1 MVGAVVDS
9 HRVAGQVAGSAGSSV
24 GSRADMQATSTLGT
38 CTFKT
43 GISLIQRV
51 SAGGMEPRPQPVAG
65 HPHQL
70 RFPPAEGPSPA
81 GLGVGMQVA
90 AAVAARG
97 HVWQH
102 TGCWEFGQGPKGGE
116 EEMGRKARPRRGSEM
131 TL

>member
-1 MVGAVVDS
+1 MDS

-24 GSRADMQATSTLGT
+24 GPRADVQATSTLGT
-38 CTFKT
+38 CTFKA
-43 GISLIQRV
+43 GISLIQHV
-51 SAGGMEPRPQPVAG
+51 SAGGMEPRPQAGAG

-70 RFPPAEGPSPA
+70 HCPPAEGPSPA

-97 HVWQH
+97 HVWRH
-102 TGCWEFGQGPKGGE
+102 RGRWEFGQVPKGGE
-116 EEMGRKARPRRGSEM
+116 DEMGRKARPRRGSEM